1 MQLTIIKE
9 DNFVSVDGEGLNFSF
24 DLPSDIWAV
33 QWNGT
38 QGEVEFNNG
47 SPNLSIDSLGEYQ
60 EVVDAFNT
68 EKTRLE
74 TEQAQ
79 AEADV
84 LAAMTYADHRATEYP
99 TIEEQLDMQYWD
111 SVNGTTTWKDTIQS
125 VKDAHPKPE

>member
-74 TEQAQ
+74 TERAQ
-79 AEADV
+79 AEADA

-99 TIEEQLDMQYWD
+99 SIGEQLDMQYWD
-111 SVNGTTTWKDTIQS
+111 SVNGTTVWVDTIKA
-125 VKDAHPKPE
+125 VKDKFPKE